1 MLSSLEQFQS
11 FPVISS
17 FFDKGLHLDCSGIG
31 MFKKSNSSNATLPT
45 MFFTFT
51 TVTLVLADFRPF
63 PRFSPKKR
71 RQIGGVEA
79 FLEGFNDIN
88 LSQMLAQHKVHLMTK
103 KVEVWMCWGA
113 GWTWWIDKLKLRF
126 GHKISCKK
134 GLRKSPIRTRQC
146 WADIH
151 DALPLQ
157 LHQTDPS
164 HTSRRRMFMLF
175 GAVMMESSY
184 SVFHGR
190 YDSRLHSSLLS
201 I

>member
-11 FPVISS
+11 DPVISS
-17 FFDKGLHLDCSGIG
+17 FFEKGLNLDSGIG
-31 MFKKSNSSNATLPT
+31 MFHKFNSSNATLPT

-51 TVTLVLADFRPF
+51 TVTLVLAGFRPF
-63 PRFSPKKR
+63 PRQKRPKND

-126 GHKISCKK
+126 GHKISCKERLTVESLQFELDNV
-134 GLRKSPIRTRQC
+134 GLI
-146 WADIH
+146 
-151 DALPLQ
+151 
-157 LHQTDPS
+157 
-164 HTSRRRMFMLF
+164 FMMLCHF
-175 GAVMMESSY
+175 NNCMRSIQAILREEE
-184 SVFHGR
+184 
-190 YDSRLHSSLLS
+190 RLCFLEL
-201 I
+201 